1 MVSYSGINT
10 TWLEESEMTTAK
22 TSLGSFIRSRRE
34 RLQPQDVGLSVGG
47 RRRAKGLRREEL
59 AALCGISPTWLTW
72 IEQERTESTSAAT
85 LSRISHALL
94 LSRVE
99 REYLFE
105 LAGIRDPEK
114 GEYAAEPNIREPLQV
129 AVELI
134 HTPAYALDHAWNAI
148 VWNKHASNLF
158 LDWLAPGEVQPNL
171 LNYMFLNPSAR
182 QFIVDW
188 SVRAQRLVAEFRGD
202 CRGLMDH
209 PALIN
214 QIDALRRASP
224 EFDSFWGTQNVLER
238 EGGER
243 TFLHPEK
250 GRLVLRQLT
259 LRIAHAPNMKLII
272 LF

>member
-1 MVSYSGINT
+1 
-10 TWLEESEMTTAK
+10 MTTAK

-34 RLQPQDVGLSVGG
+34 RLQPQDVGLSVGS

-99 REYLFE
+99 REYLFG

-114 GEYAAEPNIREPLQV
+114 GEYAAEPDIREPLQE
-129 AVELI
+129 AVKLI
-134 HTPAYALDHAWNAI
+134 HTPAYALDHTWNAI

-158 LDWLAPGEVQPNL
+158 LDWLAPGEVRPNL
-171 LNYMFLNPSAR
+171 LNYMFLNPNAR

-202 CRGLMDH
+202 CCGLMDH
-209 PALIN
+209 PAIIS
-214 QIDALRRASP
+214 QIDTLRRASP
-224 EFDSFWGTQNVLER
+224 EFDSFWETQNVLER

-243 TFLHPEK
+243 AFLHPKK

-259 LRIAHAPNMKLII
+259 LRIAHAPNMRLIV